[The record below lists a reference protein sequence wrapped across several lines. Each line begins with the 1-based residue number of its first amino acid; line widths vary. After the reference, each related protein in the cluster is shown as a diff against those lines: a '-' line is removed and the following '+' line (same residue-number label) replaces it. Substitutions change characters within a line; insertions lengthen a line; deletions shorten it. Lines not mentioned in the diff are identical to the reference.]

1 MSLLMTA
8 IKPPQ
13 KSVYHYLC

>member
-1 MSLLMTA
+1 MTA

-13 KSVYHYLC
+13 KYVHHYLC